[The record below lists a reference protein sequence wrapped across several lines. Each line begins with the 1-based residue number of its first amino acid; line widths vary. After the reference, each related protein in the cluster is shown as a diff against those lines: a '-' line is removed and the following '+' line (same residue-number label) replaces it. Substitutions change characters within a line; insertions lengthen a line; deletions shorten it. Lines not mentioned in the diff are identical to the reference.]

1 MKLKKLIEKTKEINK
16 NKVTRRKSLMRITID
31 LKIFLFALIFVIT
44 NQIKFYAIL
53 MIYAVI
59 HELGHLVCGLILK
72 LKPESFNI
80 TPFGLQIS
88 FKADLDLY
96 NTKVKNGTK
105 LCLKRM
111 ILAIAGPLT
120 NFLIV
125 FILIALNHAGINAN
139 SILLGETAIYANIL
153 IGIFNLI
160 PIYPLDGGRILKEII
175 NIRSGMKK
183 SYYYINKISNVTM
196 ICLMFISSI
205 LLLYIHNIAILIILA
220 YLGYLVIKQNRIY
233 KIKSKLIHAIVSLH

>member
-1 MKLKKLIEKTKEINK
+1 
-16 NKVTRRKSLMRITID
+16 MRITID

-44 NQIKFYAIL
+44 KQIEFYAIL

-59 HELGHLVCGLILK
+59 HELGHLFWGLILK
-72 LKPESFNI
+72 LKPEAFSI

-88 FKADLDLY
+88 FKAEPNLY
-96 NTKVKNGTK
+96 NTKIKNGTK

-111 ILAIAGPLT
+111 SLALAGPLT
-120 NFLIV
+120 NFIIAL
-125 FILIALNHAGINAN
+125 ILIILNNIELYKN
-139 SILLGETAIYANIL
+139 SIFFGEIAIYANIL

-175 NIRSGMKK
+175 SIRSGIKK
-183 SYYYINKISNVTM
+183 SYYYINKISNITM

-205 LLLYIHNIAILIILA
+205 LLLYIHNIAILIILV
-220 YLGYLVIKQNRIY
+220 YLGYLVIKQNKIY
-233 KIKSKLIHAIVSLH
+233 KIKSRLINAIE

>member
-1 MKLKKLIEKTKEINK
+1 
-16 NKVTRRKSLMRITID
+16 MRITID

-44 NQIKFYAIL
+44 KQIEFYAIL

-59 HELGHLVCGLILK
+59 HELGHLFWGLILK
-72 LKPESFNI
+72 LKPEAFSI

-88 FKADLDLY
+88 FKAEPNLY
-96 NTKVKNGTK
+96 NTKIKNGTK

-111 ILAIAGPLT
+111 SLALAGPLT
-120 NFLIV
+120 NFIIAL
-125 FILIALNHAGINAN
+125 ILIILNNIELYKN
-139 SILLGETAIYANIL
+139 SIFFGEVAIYANIL

-175 NIRSGMKK
+175 SIRSGIKK
-183 SYYYINKISNVTM
+183 SYYYINKISNITM

-205 LLLYIHNIAILIILA
+205 LLLYIHNIAILIILV
-220 YLGYLVIKQNRIY
+220 YLGYLVIKQNKIY
-233 KIKSKLIHAIVSLH
+233 KIKSRLINAIE

>member
-1 MKLKKLIEKTKEINK
+1 
-16 NKVTRRKSLMRITID
+16 MRITID

-44 NQIKFYAIL
+44 KQIEFYAIL

-59 HELGHLVCGLILK
+59 HELGHLFWGLILK
-72 LKPESFNI
+72 LKPEAFSI

-88 FKADLDLY
+88 FKTEPNLY
-96 NTKVKNGTK
+96 NTKIKNGTK

-111 ILAIAGPLT
+111 SLALAGPLT
-120 NFLIV
+120 NFIIAL
-125 FILIALNHAGINAN
+125 ILIILNNIELYKN
-139 SILLGETAIYANIL
+139 SIFFGEIAIYANIL

-175 NIRSGMKK
+175 SIRSGIKK
-183 SYYYINKISNVTM
+183 SYYYINKISNITM

-205 LLLYIHNIAILIILA
+205 LLLYIHNIAILIILV
-220 YLGYLVIKQNRIY
+220 YLGYLVIKQNKIY
-233 KIKSKLIHAIVSLH
+233 KIKSRLINAIE

>member
-1 MKLKKLIEKTKEINK
+1 
-16 NKVTRRKSLMRITID
+16 MRITID

-44 NQIKFYAIL
+44 KQIEFYAIL

-59 HELGHLVCGLILK
+59 HELGHLFWGLILK
-72 LKPESFNI
+72 LKPEAFSI

-88 FKADLDLY
+88 FKTEPNLY
-96 NTKVKNGTK
+96 NTKIKNGTK

-111 ILAIAGPLT
+111 SLALAGPLT
-120 NFLIV
+120 NFIIAL
-125 FILIALNHAGINAN
+125 ILIILNNIELYKN
-139 SILLGETAIYANIL
+139 SIFFGEVAIYANIL

-175 NIRSGMKK
+175 SIRSGIKK
-183 SYYYINKISNVTM
+183 SYYYINKISNITM

-205 LLLYIHNIAILIILA
+205 LLLYIHNIAILIILV
-220 YLGYLVIKQNRIY
+220 YLGYLVIKQNKIY
-233 KIKSKLIHAIVSLH
+233 KIKSRLINAIE

>member
-1 MKLKKLIEKTKEINK
+1 
-16 NKVTRRKSLMRITID
+16 MRITID

-44 NQIKFYAIL
+44 KQIEFYAIL

-59 HELGHLVCGLILK
+59 HELGHLFWGLILK
-72 LKPESFNI
+72 LKPEAFSI

-88 FKADLDLY
+88 FKAEPNLY
-96 NTKVKNGTK
+96 NTKIKNGTK

-125 FILIALNHAGINAN
+125 FILMALNNVGINVN
-139 SILLGETAIYANIL
+139 NILLGEVAIYANIL

-175 NIRSGMKK
+175 SIRSGIKK
-183 SYYYINKISNVTM
+183 SYYYINKISNITM

-205 LLLYIHNIAILIILA
+205 LLLYIHNIAILIILV
-220 YLGYLVIKQNRIY
+220 YLGYLVIKQNKIY
-233 KIKSKLIHAIVSLH
+233 KIKSRLINAIE

>member
-1 MKLKKLIEKTKEINK
+1 
-16 NKVTRRKSLMRITID
+16 MRITID

-44 NQIKFYAIL
+44 NQIEFYVILMVYAI
-53 MIYAVI
+53 I
-59 HELGHLVCGLILK
+59 HELGHLLCGIILK
-72 LKPESFNI
+72 LKAETFNI

-88 FKADLDLY
+88 FSADLDLY
-96 NTKVKNGTK
+96 NEKIKNGNK
-105 LCLKRM
+105 ICIKRM

-120 NFLIV
+120 NFVIVATLITLSK
-125 FILIALNHAGINAN
+125 IGINTEN
-139 SILLGETAIYANIL
+139 IFLGETAVYANIL

-183 SYYYINKISNVTM
+183 SYYYINKISNITM

-233 KIKSKLIHAIVSLH
+233 KIKQRILYSLSLH

>member
-1 MKLKKLIEKTKEINK
+1 
-16 NKVTRRKSLMRITID
+16 MRFRID

-44 NQIKFYAIL
+44 KQIEFYAIL

-59 HELGHLVCGLILK
+59 HELGHLFWGLILK
-72 LKPESFNI
+72 LKPEAFSI

-88 FKADLDLY
+88 FKAEPNLY
-96 NTKVKNGTK
+96 NTKIKNGTK

-111 ILAIAGPLT
+111 SLALAGPLT
-120 NFLIV
+120 NFIIAL
-125 FILIALNHAGINAN
+125 ILIILNNIELYKN
-139 SILLGETAIYANIL
+139 SIFFGEVAIYANIL

-175 NIRSGMKK
+175 SIRSGIKK
-183 SYYYINKISNVTM
+183 SYYYINKISNITM

-205 LLLYIHNIAILIILA
+205 LLLYIHNIAILIILV
-220 YLGYLVIKQNRIY
+220 YLGYLVIKQNKIY
-233 KIKSKLIHAIVSLH
+233 KIKSRLINAIE

>member
-1 MKLKKLIEKTKEINK
+1 
-16 NKVTRRKSLMRITID
+16 MRITID

-44 NQIKFYAIL
+44 KQIEFYAIL

-59 HELGHLVCGLILK
+59 HELGHLFWGLILK
-72 LKPESFNI
+72 LKPEAFSI

-88 FKADLDLY
+88 FKAEPNLY
-96 NTKVKNGTK
+96 NTKIKNGTK

-111 ILAIAGPLT
+111 SLALAGPLT
-120 NFLIV
+120 NFIIAL
-125 FILIALNHAGINAN
+125 ILIILNNIELYKN
-139 SILLGETAIYANIL
+139 SIFFGEVAIYAKIL

-175 NIRSGMKK
+175 SIRSGIKK
-183 SYYYINKISNVTM
+183 SYYYINKISNITM

-205 LLLYIHNIAILIILA
+205 LLLYIHNIAILIILI
-220 YLGYLVIKQNRIY
+220 YLGYLVIKQNKIY
-233 KIKSKLIHAIVSLH
+233 KIKSRLINAIE

>member
-1 MKLKKLIEKTKEINK
+1 
-16 NKVTRRKSLMRITID
+16 MRITID

-44 NQIKFYAIL
+44 KQIEFYAIL

-59 HELGHLVCGLILK
+59 HELGHLFWGLILK
-72 LKPESFNI
+72 LKPEAFSI

-88 FKADLDLY
+88 FKAEPNLY
-96 NTKVKNGTK
+96 NTKIKNGTK

-111 ILAIAGPLT
+111 SLALAGPLT
-120 NFLIV
+120 NFIIAL
-125 FILIALNHAGINAN
+125 ILIILNNIDLYKN
-139 SILLGETAIYANIL
+139 SIFFGEVAIYANIL

-183 SYYYINKISNVTM
+183 SYYYINKISNITM

-220 YLGYLVIKQNRIY
+220 YLGYLVIRQNKIY
-233 KIKSKLIHAIVSLH
+233 KNFVALH

>member
-1 MKLKKLIEKTKEINK
+1 
-16 NKVTRRKSLMRITID
+16 MRITID

-44 NQIKFYAIL
+44 KQIEFYAIL

-59 HELGHLVCGLILK
+59 HELGHLLWGLILK
-72 LKPESFNI
+72 LKPEAFSI

-88 FKADLDLY
+88 FKSEPNLY
-96 NTKVKNGTK
+96 NTKIKNGTK

-111 ILAIAGPLT
+111 SLALAGPLT
-120 NFLIV
+120 NFIIAL
-125 FILIALNHAGINAN
+125 ILIILNNIELYKN
-139 SILLGETAIYANIL
+139 SIFFGEVAIYANIL

-175 NIRSGMKK
+175 SIRSGIKK
-183 SYYYINKISNVTM
+183 SYYYINKISNITM

-205 LLLYIHNIAILIILA
+205 LLLYIHNIAILIILV
-220 YLGYLVIKQNRIY
+220 YLGYLVIKQNKIY
-233 KIKSKLIHAIVSLH
+233 KIKSRLINAIE

>member
-1 MKLKKLIEKTKEINK
+1 
-16 NKVTRRKSLMRITID
+16 MRITID

-44 NQIKFYAIL
+44 KQIEFYAIL

-59 HELGHLVCGLILK
+59 HELGHLFWGLILK
-72 LKPESFNI
+72 LKPEAFSI

-88 FKADLDLY
+88 FKAEPNLY
-96 NTKVKNGTK
+96 NTKIKNGTK

-111 ILAIAGPLT
+111 SLALAGPLT
-120 NFLIV
+120 NFIIAL
-125 FILIALNHAGINAN
+125 ILIILNNIELYKN
-139 SILLGETAIYANIL
+139 SIFFGEVAIYANIL

-175 NIRSGMKK
+175 SIRSGIKK
-183 SYYYINKISNVTM
+183 SYYYINKISNITM

-205 LLLYIHNIAILIILA
+205 LLLYIHNIAILIILV
-220 YLGYLVIKQNRIY
+220 YLG
-233 KIKSKLIHAIVSLH
+233 

>member
-1 MKLKKLIEKTKEINK
+1 
-16 NKVTRRKSLMRITID
+16 MRITID

-44 NQIKFYAIL
+44 KQIEFYAIL

-59 HELGHLVCGLILK
+59 HELGHLFWGLILK
-72 LKPESFNI
+72 LKPEAFSI

-88 FKADLDLY
+88 FKAEPNLY
-96 NTKVKNGTK
+96 NTKIKNGTK

-111 ILAIAGPLT
+111 SLALAGPLT
-120 NFLIV
+120 NFIIAL
-125 FILIALNHAGINAN
+125 ILIILNNIELYKS
-139 SILLGETAIYANIL
+139 SIFFGEIAIYANIL

-175 NIRSGMKK
+175 SIRSGIKK
-183 SYYYINKISNVTM
+183 SYYYINKISNITM

-205 LLLYIHNIAILIILA
+205 LLLYIHNIAILIILV
-220 YLGYLVIKQNRIY
+220 YLGYLVIKQNKIY
-233 KIKSKLIHAIVSLH
+233 KIKSRLINAIE

>member
-1 MKLKKLIEKTKEINK
+1 
-16 NKVTRRKSLMRITID
+16 MRITID

-44 NQIKFYAIL
+44 KQIEFYAIL
-53 MIYAVI
+53 MAYAVI
-59 HELGHLVCGLILK
+59 HELGHLLCGIVLK

-88 FKADLDLY
+88 FKADIDLY
-96 NTKVKNGTK
+96 NIKVKKGTK
-105 LCLKRM
+105 LCIKRM
-111 ILAIAGPLT
+111 LLALAGPAT
-120 NFLIV
+120 NFIIV
-125 FILIALNHAGINAN
+125 LVLVALNNAGIVAN
-139 SILLGETAIYANIL
+139 SILFGETAIYANIL

-175 NIRSGMKK
+175 NIRSGIKK
-183 SYYYINKISNVTM
+183 SYYYINKISNITM

-205 LLLYIHNIAILIILA
+205 LLLYIHNIAIVIILA

-233 KIKSKLIHAIVSLH
+233 KIKSKLINAIE

>member
-1 MKLKKLIEKTKEINK
+1 
-16 NKVTRRKSLMRITID
+16 MRITID

-44 NQIKFYAIL
+44 KQIEFYAIL

-59 HELGHLVCGLILK
+59 HELGHLFWGIILK
-72 LKPESFNI
+72 LKPEAFSI

-88 FKADLDLY
+88 FKAEPNLY
-96 NTKVKNGTK
+96 NTKIKNGTK

-111 ILAIAGPLT
+111 SLALAGPLT
-120 NFLIV
+120 NFIIAL
-125 FILIALNHAGINAN
+125 ILIILNNIELYKN
-139 SILLGETAIYANIL
+139 SIFFGEVAIYANIL

-175 NIRSGMKK
+175 SIRSGIKK
-183 SYYYINKISNVTM
+183 SYYYINKISNITM

-205 LLLYIHNIAILIILA
+205 LLLYIHNIAILIILV
-220 YLGYLVIKQNRIY
+220 YLGYLVIKQNKIY
-233 KIKSKLIHAIVSLH
+233 KIKSRLINAIE

>member
-1 MKLKKLIEKTKEINK
+1 
-16 NKVTRRKSLMRITID
+16 MRITID

-44 NQIKFYAIL
+44 NQIEFYVILMVYAI
-53 MIYAVI
+53 I
-59 HELGHLVCGLILK
+59 HELGHLLCGIILK
-72 LKPESFNI
+72 LKAETFNI
-80 TPFGLQIS
+80 IPFGLQIS
-88 FKADLDLY
+88 FSADLDLY
-96 NTKVKNGTK
+96 NEKIKNGNK
-105 LCLKRM
+105 ICIKRM

-120 NFLIV
+120 NFVIV
-125 FILIALNHAGINAN
+125 AILITLSKIGINTEN
-139 SILLGETAIYANIL
+139 IFLGETAVYANIL
-153 IGIFNLI
+153 IGMFNLI

-183 SYYYINKISNVTM
+183 SYYYINKISNITM

-233 KIKSKLIHAIVSLH
+233 KIKQRILYSLSLH